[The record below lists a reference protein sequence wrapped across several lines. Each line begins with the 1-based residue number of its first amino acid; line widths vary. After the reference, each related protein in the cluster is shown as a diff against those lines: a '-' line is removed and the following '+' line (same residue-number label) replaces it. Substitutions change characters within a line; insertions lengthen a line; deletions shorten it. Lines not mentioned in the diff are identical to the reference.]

1 MTPRPLA
8 LLAAALLAPAAAR
21 AQRSEP
27 EVAARAL
34 LIEQAERAASA
45 GDHRGALDL
54 ADRAGRVEM
63 TPSLRMFIAQ
73 EQLATGAAAA
83 AMSSAILCARD
94 ASRDAQLPYRD
105 NLLLRCRD
113 VAQRAR
119 ASVALVT
126 LRSPPAA
133 DGLRV
138 ALDGRP
144 VAPELLDVPQPLD
157 PGAHAVTVTAP
168 SRTPWEHRFE
178 AQTGVATEVPLSL
191 GEPEAP
197 PAPPAPPPTVAP
209 PPVAPAAPR
218 RARPSRVPAGAVVL
232 VAAGG
237 ASLVASG
244 VFFALRAA
252 SASGCAEGPDPA
264 MPGERVWLC
273 DTPAQAEAV
282 TSRGA
287 WTALAGVT
295 LGVGALAVGA
305 GALWWALGMRG
316 GPSVAATPGG
326 AVLLWAG
333 AL

>member
-1 MTPRPLA
+1 MTARPLA
-8 LLAAALLAPAAAR
+8 LLGAALLAPAAAL
-21 AQRSEP
+21 AQRGEP

-34 LIEQAERAASA
+34 LIEQAERAAAA
-45 GDHRGALDL
+45 GDHRAALDL
-54 ADRAGRVEM
+54 AERAGRVEM

-105 NLLLRCRD
+105 NVLTRCRD

-138 ALDGRP
+138 ALDGRS
-144 VAPELLDVPQPLD
+144 VAPELLDVPQPVD
-157 PGAHAVTVTAP
+157 PGAHTVAVRAAAHAA
-168 SRTPWEHRFE
+168 WEGRFE
-178 AQTGVATEVPLSL
+178 ARTGEATDVALSL

-197 PAPPAPPPTVAP
+197 PPAPPPP
-209 PPVAPAAPR
+209 PPPTPVRSRPR
-218 RARPSRVPAGAVVL
+218 RGAPAGAVALAV
-232 VAAGG
+232 VGG

-244 VFFALRAA
+244 VFFGLRVA

-264 MPGERVWLC
+264 MPNERVWLC
-273 DTPAQAEAV
+273 DTPDQAEAV
-282 TSRGA
+282 TSRGT

-295 LGVGALAVGA
+295 LGVGALTLGA
-305 GALWWALGMRG
+305 GALWWALGGRG
-316 GPSVAATPGG
+316 AAPSVATVPGG
-326 AVLLWAG
+326 AVVLWG
-333 AL
+333 GTL